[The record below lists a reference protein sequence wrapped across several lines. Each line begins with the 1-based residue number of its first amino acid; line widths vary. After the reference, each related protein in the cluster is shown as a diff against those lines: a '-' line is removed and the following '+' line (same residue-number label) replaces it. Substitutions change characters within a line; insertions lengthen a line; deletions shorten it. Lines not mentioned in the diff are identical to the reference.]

1 MKKFLVGLLAL
12 SIAIVLINGIAG
24 KGEAGQKWPKEIF
37 LGSFPKG
44 SVAYPT
50 MVAVARLAS
59 KYTPAYVVVREYAGC
74 APLIKA
80 CSTGDLDM
88 FMVGQDD
95 LLSAYYGKG
104 PWKGK
109 PQDHNLLIGAVFLGG
124 SAFGVRPG
132 EGIKSI
138 KDLAGKT
145 VMVPGTVPWEAGA
158 AKAILA
164 SNGILDKVKIVKFA
178 IPSEIAPAMI
188 DKTID
193 AFVWPPGAGVL
204 TEIHA
209 SVGLDWIV
217 LKPEDIKAAR
227 ADYPALVSWRAPSF
241 VSRLYKYPPDKVVN
255 GVAFC
260 AAVACRSDL
269 PAFVAK
275 GILDAVYS
283 DNHINEVKSLSPF
296 LGEYTNLEN
305 AVQYFWTPFHPGAVK
320 FFKSKGV
327 WTEKFEKRQQ
337 ELLSKPRS
345 QSKGK

>member
-1 MKKFLVGLLAL
+1 
-12 SIAIVLINGIAG
+12 
-24 KGEAGQKWPKEIF
+24 
-37 LGSFPKG
+37 
-44 SVAYPT
+44 

-59 KYTPAYVVVREYAGC
+59 KYTPAHVVVREYAGN
-74 APLIKA
+74 APLIQA
-80 CSTGDLDM
+80 CSSGNLDM

-95 LLSAYYGKG
+95 LLDAYYGKRI
-104 PWKGK
+104 WKGK
-109 PQDHNLLIGAVFLGG
+109 TQDHNLLIGAVFLGG
-124 SAFGVRPG
+124 SGFGIRPG

-138 KDLAGKT
+138 KDLVGKT
-145 VMVPGTVPWEAGA
+145 VMVPGAVPWEEGA

-164 SNGILDKVKIVKFA
+164 RNGILDKVKVVRFV

-188 DKTID
+188 DKAID

-204 TEIHA
+204 TEVHA
-209 SVGLDWIV
+209 SVGLDWIA
-217 LKPEDIKAAR
+217 LEPEDMEAAR
-227 ADYPALVSWRAPSF
+227 AEYPAIVPWKAPSF
-241 VSRLYKYPPDKVVN
+241 VSRLYKYPSDKVVN

-260 AAVACRSDL
+260 AAIACRSDL
-269 PAFVAK
+269 PAFVAE
-275 GILDAVYS
+275 GILNAVYS

-296 LGEYTNLEN
+296 LGEYTNIEN

-345 QSKGK
+345 

>member
-1 MKKFLVGLLAL
+1 MKKPLGVLFVVLMVILMTNGLA
-12 SIAIVLINGIAG
+12 S

-59 KYTPAYVVVREYAGC
+59 KYTPAQVVVREYAGC

-80 CSTGDLDM
+80 CSAGDLDM

-95 LLSAYYGKG
+95 LLSAYYGKD
-104 PWKGK
+104 PWAGK
-109 PQDHNLLIGAVFLGG
+109 PQDQELLIGAVFLGG
-124 SAFGVRPG
+124 SGFGVRPG

-138 KDLAGKT
+138 KDLVGKT

-158 AKAILA
+158 AKAILRR
-164 SNGILDKVKIVKFA
+164 NGVLEKVKVVKFA

-217 LKPEDIKAAR
+217 LEPEDMEAAR
-227 ADYPALVSWRAPSF
+227 ADYPALVPWAAPSF
-241 VSRLYKYPPDKVVN
+241 VLKVYDYPPDKVVN

-260 AAVACRSDL
+260 AAVACRSDM
-269 PAFVAK
+269 PAFVAE

-283 DNHINEVKSLSPF
+283 DNHIDEVKSLSPF
-296 LGEYTNLEN
+296 LGVYTNIEN

-320 FFKSKGV
+320 FFKSKEV

-337 ELLSKPRS
+337 ELLSKPRH
-345 QSKGK
+345 

>member
-1 MKKFLVGLLAL
+1 MKKFLLGLLVL
-12 SIAIVLINGIAG
+12 SMAVVTISGFPS
-24 KGEAGQKWPKEIF
+24 KGEAGQKWPREIF

-59 KYTPAYVVVREYAGC
+59 KYTPAHVVVREYAGN

-80 CSTGDLDM
+80 CSSGDLDM

-95 LLSAYYGKG
+95 LLDAYYGKRL
-104 PWKGK
+104 WKGK
-109 PQDHNLLIGAVFLGG
+109 TQDHNLLIGAVFLGG
-124 SAFGVRPG
+124 SGFGIRPG

-138 KDLAGKT
+138 KDLVGKT
-145 VMVPGTVPWEAGA
+145 VMVPGAVPWEEGA

-164 SNGILDKVKIVKFA
+164 RNGILDKVKVVRFV

-204 TEIHA
+204 TEVHA

-217 LKPEDIKAAR
+217 LEPEDMEVAR
-227 ADYPALVSWRAPSF
+227 AEYPAIVPWSAPSF

-260 AAVACRSDL
+260 AAIACRSDL
-269 PAFVAK
+269 PAFVAE

-296 LGEYTNLEN
+296 LGEYTNIEN

-337 ELLSKPRS
+337 ELLSNPRS
-345 QSKGK
+345 QSK